1 MLRRPSLQPMGTFP
15 LELFGKKLRN
25 PVMNASGTLGYGKEI
40 ERLWKISTLG
50 AFVTKGLS
58 VFPHKGNPQP
68 RILDLGFGML
78 NSIGLQ
84 NFGIKR
90 FLEEY
95 TEFFI
100 RRKTPVILN
109 IFGFT
114 EDEYVECGR
123 LIGEN
128 PAVLALEANL
138 SCPNVKQ
145 GGIIFGKDPKIVG
158 RIVRGLKSVTKIPV
172 LVKLSSEVT
181 DIVEI
186 AYAAY
191 EAGADGLTLINTLP
205 GMWKERDTLVRGG
218 ISGPFLKFLALK
230 AIYDCKRSLP
240 IPIVGAGGIM
250 NVKDAI
256 LFLEAGCSAIQVGT
270 ATFLDP
276 LAIPKIVKG
285 LKAYFKRGQKW

>member
-1 MLRRPSLQPMGTFP
+1 MGTFP